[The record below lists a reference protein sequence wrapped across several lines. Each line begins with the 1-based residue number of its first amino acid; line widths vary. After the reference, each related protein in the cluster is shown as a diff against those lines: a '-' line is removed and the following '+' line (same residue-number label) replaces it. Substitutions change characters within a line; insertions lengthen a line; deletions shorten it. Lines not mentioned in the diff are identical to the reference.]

1 MNKFWEEEG
10 GRFCIHWPEGRL
22 PENSPVF
29 ELIRLFLDISPL
41 RNHGKNFSSLL
52 FSNYY
57 FKCFVAELDECQLDS
72 LCVYIFFINLILSC
86 ILGLEFV
93 YFAIKLLEILKEI
106 TWRGWNKYGYYDLII
121 DLVGVL
127 MSRSKRNCLFFVA
140 HVAIQI
146 VYCGNRKKISRMV
159 IRLIKFS
166 R

>member
-1 MNKFWEEEG
+1 M
-10 GRFCIHWPEGRL
+10 
-22 PENSPVF
+22 F

-106 TWRGWNKYGYYDLII
+106 TWRG
-121 DLVGVL
+121 
-127 MSRSKRNCLFFVA
+127 
-140 HVAIQI
+140 
-146 VYCGNRKKISRMV
+146 
-159 IRLIKFS
+159 
-166 R
+166 